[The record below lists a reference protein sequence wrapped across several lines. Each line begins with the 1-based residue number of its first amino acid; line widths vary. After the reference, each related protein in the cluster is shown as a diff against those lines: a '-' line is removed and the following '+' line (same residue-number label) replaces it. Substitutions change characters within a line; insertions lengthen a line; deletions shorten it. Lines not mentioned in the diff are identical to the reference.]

1 VRVGRS
7 KRGGGGAC
15 LLSGDAVGSVTTLQE
30 LEHGVLLAER
40 SDPGAGAV
48 LRAWLDES
56 VVAAF
61 PERILPVD
69 ELVARQAAAL
79 HVPDPAPI
87 ADALI
92 AATAIVHRL
101 AVVTRNVRDF
111 ERFEGLDIINPWH

>member
-1 VRVGRS
+1 MRVGRS
-7 KRGGGGAC
+7 QRGGGGAC
-15 LLSGDAVGSVTTLQE
+15 LLLGDAVGSVTTLQE
-30 LEHGVLLAER
+30 LEHGVRLAER

-56 VVAAF
+56 VPAAF
-61 PERILPVD
+61 AERILPID
-69 ELVARQAAAL
+69 EVVARRAAAL

-111 ERFEGLDIINPWH
+111 ERFEGLDIINPWR